1 MTTVTVA
8 TRSILGKPGAVSSV
22 TLPASDFGVTVFM
35 LGFGLVVRMDRS
47 NVATMIQFQDCAKE
61 MTNEPAAL
69 VIAADIK
76 AEHITTT
83 FTSTR

>member
-1 MTTVTVA
+1 MTTVTVV
-8 TRSILGKPGAVSSV
+8 TSFIPGKPGAVSSV

-35 LGFGLVVRMDRS
+35 LGFGPVVRMDRS

-69 VIAADIK
+69 VIAADIR

-83 FTSTR
+83 FTTTR